1 MYTEKSKGDETAPLV
16 KVPAAMPDNP
26 NLIPGTHIELTTVC
40 CPLTPT
46 YVWWCMHSCTCT
58 LTRMHARTQ
67 VNERD
72 IRYLQEKELKGQ
84 VVNGDRVADR
94 VQIV

>member
-1 MYTEKSKGDETAPLV
+1 
-16 KVPAAMPDNP
+16 MPDNP
-26 NLIPGTHIELTTVC
+26 NLIPGTHTELTTVC

-46 YVWWCMHSCTCT
+46 YVWWCMHSC
-58 LTRMHARTQ
+58 TQ